1 MEKTK
6 KQGLIAKAIHFIT
19 IDIWSINK
27 KKLSSRNFKL
37 LVLLQIVILSA
48 KGFIQKR
55 CFEKASALT
64 YYTVMSIIPIIAM
77 AFGIA
82 KGFGFDKDIEDY
94 LIAMFADKQD
104 IVNMILEFSESM
116 LARTQGGLVAGIG
129 IVILLWSVIKVMGNI
144 ESAFNEIWAVNKQRT
159 ITRKL
164 SDYLTIMLLAPICL
178 IISYSATSYI
188 TNLIENWAQ
197 SIEWV
202 NRFHGLISFVLKLI
216 PYSLLWLAFAM
227 IYLVMPNTKVQ
238 FKAAFISGIV
248 SGITFQVVQYFYI
261 KFQIGVSNYNA
272 IYGSFAVIPLFLVWM
287 QLSWTIILIG
297 AGISYSIQNVKDF
310 EYELEVSQLSYSLKT
325 KLALMILHD
334 ITVRFKKE
342 LPPQTSLEISENIEL
357 PHRITKIILL
367 TLVDA
372 KLIQEVKT
380 ADEKT
385 FAYAPAICIDNMDI
399 TSCIKKMQ
407 ASGVNTIDFKN
418 DETFLKISKILDNYE
433 YPNNKKILDI

>member
-1 MEKTK
+1 MEQNN
-6 KQGLIAKAIHFIT
+6 QGLLAKAIRFIT
-19 IDIWSINK
+19 VDVWSINRK
-27 KKLSSRNFKL
+27 KISNRNFKL
-37 LVLLQIVILSA
+37 LRLLQIVILSC

-55 CFEKASALT
+55 CLEKASALT
-64 YYTVMSIIPIIAM
+64 YYTILSIVPLAAM

-82 KGFGFDKDIEDY
+82 KGFGFDKNMEEY
-94 LIAMFADKQD
+94 LITMFADKQD
-104 IVNMILEFSESM
+104 IVDMILDFSNSM
-116 LARTQGGLVAGIG
+116 LAKTQGGLVAGIG
-129 IVILLWSVIKVMGNI
+129 IIILLWSVIKVMGNI
-144 ESAFNEIWAVNKQRT
+144 ESAFNEIWSVNKQRS

-178 IISYSATSYI
+178 IISYSATSFVTELI
-188 TNLIENWAQ
+188 TDWAA
-197 SIEWV
+197 SISWV
-202 NRFHGLISFVLKLI
+202 NRFSGLVSFGLNLI
-216 PYSLLWLAFAM
+216 PYCLLWFAFT
-227 IYLVMPNTKVQ
+227 ILYLVMPNTKVQ
-238 FKAAFISGIV
+238 FSSAFV
-248 SGITFQVVQYFYI
+248 SGIIAGIVFQVVQYFYI

-272 IYGSFAVIPLFLVWM
+272 IYGSFAAIPLFLVWM
-287 QLSWTIILIG
+287 QTSWTIILVG
-297 AGISYSIQNVKDF
+297 AGISYSIQNVKNF
-310 EYELEVSQLSYSLKT
+310 EYELEVSQLSYSLKV

-334 ITVRFKKE
+334 ITTRFKKE

-380 ADEKT
+380 SDEKT

-407 ASGVNTIDFKN
+407 AAGINDLEFKDN
-418 DETFLKISKILDNYE
+418 KTFHKISEILDNYE